1 MKITSFR
8 DAPWDGVKYI
18 SGGIYGLDNKAVAVL
33 EDCIARGVSRMR
45 NFQRAL
51 VESGLNLK
59 AFNLGKIVDVDHAA
73 DIATAESFILGK

>member
-1 MKITSFR
+1 
-8 DAPWDGVKYI
+8 
-18 SGGIYGLDNKAVAVL
+18 
-33 EDCIARGVSRMR
+33 MR